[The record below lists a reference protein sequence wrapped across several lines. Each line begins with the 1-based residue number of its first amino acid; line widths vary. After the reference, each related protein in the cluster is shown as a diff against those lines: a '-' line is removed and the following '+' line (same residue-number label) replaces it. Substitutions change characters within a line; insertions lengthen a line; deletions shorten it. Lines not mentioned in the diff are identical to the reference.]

1 MCRKWKGLPFCSI
14 NTRLVK
20 VHSFR
25 EYLLSR
31 VKSNMLPELS
41 HLTHWYALE
50 FETKGYALYSLLLL
64 LWWLLSYTNFKRVY
78 FIFHYFGHFVT
89 LISWSWHSLYL
100 INNLLV
106 LEISE
111 SVLVLK
117 GPQGRINRA
126 VWGPLNK
133 TIISAG
139 EDAVIRIWDA
149 EVR

>member
-1 MCRKWKGLPFCSI
+1 M
-14 NTRLVK
+14 
-20 VHSFR
+20 
-25 EYLLSR
+25 
-31 VKSNMLPELS
+31 
-41 HLTHWYALE
+41 E
-50 FETKGYALYSLLLL
+50 FETKVYALYSLLLL
-64 LWWLLSYTNFKRVY
+64 LWWLLSYTNFKRA
-78 FIFHYFGHFVT
+78 
-89 LISWSWHSLYL
+89 YL
-100 INNLLV
+100 PLFWALSDSHLMILTFTVSNNNLLI
-106 LEISE
+106 LEMSE

>member
-1 MCRKWKGLPFCSI
+1 MILTF
-14 NTRLVK
+14 TV
-20 VHSFR
+20 
-25 EYLLSR
+25 
-31 VKSNMLPELS
+31 SN
-41 HLTHWYALE
+41 
-50 FETKGYALYSLLLL
+50 
-64 LWWLLSYTNFKRVY
+64 
-78 FIFHYFGHFVT
+78 
-89 LISWSWHSLYL
+89 
-100 INNLLV
+100 NNLLI
-106 LEISE
+106 LEMSE